1 MLIMKFSGD
10 FCIIPFDIW
19 LFSMTFNDK
28 QFDTLNSSVALYCS
42 NVKQTKMSQLIYG
55 KEMRLA

>member
-1 MLIMKFSGD
+1 
-10 FCIIPFDIW
+10 
-19 LFSMTFNDK
+19 MTFNDK
-28 QFDTLNSSVALYCS
+28 QFDTLNPSVALYCF